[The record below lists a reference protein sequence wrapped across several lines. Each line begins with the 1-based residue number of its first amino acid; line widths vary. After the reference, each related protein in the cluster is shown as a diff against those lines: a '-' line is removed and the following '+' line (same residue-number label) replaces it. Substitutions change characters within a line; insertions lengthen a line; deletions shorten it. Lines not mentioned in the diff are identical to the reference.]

1 MSIVDINTLR
11 ILITVVAFAAFLGI
25 VWWAYRPA
33 HKSRFERDA
42 MLPFDETDDLTHSD
56 RGQ

>member
-1 MSIVDINTLR
+1 MDIN
-11 ILITVVAFAAFLGI
+11 LIRSLVTVAAFAAFLGI
-25 VWWAYRPA
+25 LWWAYRPA
-33 HKSRFERDA
+33 HKTRFERDA